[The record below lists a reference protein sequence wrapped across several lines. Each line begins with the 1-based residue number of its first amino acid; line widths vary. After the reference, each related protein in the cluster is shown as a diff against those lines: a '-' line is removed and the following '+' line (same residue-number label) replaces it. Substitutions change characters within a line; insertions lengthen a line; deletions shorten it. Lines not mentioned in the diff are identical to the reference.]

1 MPQIKKW
8 KTREEHLEERRAYW
22 KTYYTKNKDII
33 RENHRTGGIY
43 AKTNNTIEYTDSSM
57 NTLEKPAKKE
67 RTRRPPKTP
76 LQRKRER
83 IIRDLE
89 EVEKR
94 ASAFRIKLSQDT
106 LNVPSIENIGN
117 STTSI
122 EP

>member
-8 KTREEHLEERRAYW
+8 KTREQHLEERRAYW
-22 KTYYTKNKDII
+22 QTYYPKNKEII
-33 RENHRTGGIY
+33 REKQDTGY
-43 AKTNNTIEYTDSSM
+43 YNNNIEYMDSSM
-57 NTLEKPAKKE
+57 NTLEKPPKNE

-83 IIRDLE
+83 ISRDLE

-94 ASAFRIKLSQDT
+94 ASAFRAKLSQERET
-106 LNVPSIENIGN
+106 NEEANIE
-117 STTSI
+117 TTT